1 MEKAPEDMS
10 LTFEEVD
17 SLVRSRFTVSSVM
30 LRDSDM
36 VEYTIEKAPA
46 VKKNFETLILSLKQ
60 KGGAAILRP
69 SEYGLNLIV
78 RKHMVY
84 PASTSRIPMLLLF
97 ATLGT
102 IAVDGVLRFLAF
114 EGSITPFIVLLY
126 TVGLFGIIGTH
137 ELGHKVASAMHRT
150 RSSMPYFIPGI
161 PTIWPTFGAL
171 IKATE
176 PPVNKDSL
184 FDLGISG
191 PLAGLA
197 VAILV
202 AIGGALTTVSLT
214 AEEIAKKTAAGA
226 LKEIPHIDIFSNFIL
241 GIFAKQTDGSILVLS
256 PLTFA
261 ASLGFLVTFL
271 NLMPAWQLDG
281 GHVARAVLNE
291 REHRY
296 FTYASAVVMFVL
308 GFWLMALL
316 VIFMSARAP
325 EMKPLD
331 DVSELSK
338 SRKAFFVIVLILTA
352 ALYYFTI
359 LDNPYFTMSQL

>member
-10 LTFEEVD
+10 LTFEDVD

-84 PASTSRIPMLLLF
+84 PASTSRIPILLLF

-102 IAVDGVLRFLAF
+102 ITVDGVLRFLAF

-316 VIFMSARAP
+316 VIFMSARSP

-338 SRKAFFVIVLILTA
+338 SRRVFFVIVLILTA

>member
-1 MEKAPEDMS
+1 MGNAPEDTS
-10 LTFEEVD
+10 LTFEEID
-17 SLVRSRFTVSSVM
+17 SLVRSRFTVNSVM
-30 LRDSDM
+30 LRDSDI
-36 VEYTIEKAPA
+36 VEYVVERAPTI
-46 VKKNFETLILSLKQ
+46 KKNFEILIVSLKQ
-60 KGGAAILRP
+60 KGGAAMLR
-69 SEYGLNLIV
+69 SSDDGLNLVI
-78 RKHMVY
+78 RKNITY
-84 PASTSRIPMLLLF
+84 PPSRSRIPMLLLF

-102 IAVDGVLRFLAF
+102 IAIDGVLRFLAF
-114 EGSITPFIVLLY
+114 EGSITPLIVLLY

-137 ELGHKVASAMHRT
+137 ELGHKIASAMHRT

-171 IKATE
+171 IKASE
-176 PPVNKDSL
+176 PPVNRDSL

-202 AIGGALTTVSLT
+202 AIGGGLTAVSLS
-214 AEEIAKKTAAGA
+214 AEEIAKKTAQGA
-226 LKEIPHIDIFSNFIL
+226 LMQIPHVDIFSNYIL
-241 GIFAKQTDGSILVLS
+241 GLFAKQTDGSVLVLS

-296 FTYASAVVMFVL
+296 FTYASAAVMFVL
-308 GFWLMALL
+308 GFWLMATL
-316 VIFMSARAP
+316 VIFMSMRAP

-338 SRKAFFVIVLILTA
+338 SRKVGFVLVLVLTV

-359 LDNPYFTMSQL
+359 LDNPYFSIA

>member
-1 MEKAPEDMS
+1 MESAPEYTS
-10 LTFEEVD
+10 LTFEEID
-17 SLVRSRFTVSSVM
+17 SLVRSQFTVNSVM

-36 VEYTIEKAPA
+36 VEYMIERAPTS
-46 VKKNFETLILSLKQ
+46 KKNFEILIVSLKQ
-60 KGGAAILRP
+60 KGGAAIMR
-69 SEYGLNLIV
+69 SSDQGLNLVV
-78 RKHMVY
+78 RKHMTY
-84 PASTSRIPMLLLF
+84 PASTSRIPLLLLF
-97 ATLGT
+97 ATVGT
-102 IAVDGVLRFLAF
+102 IAIDGILRFLAF
-114 EGSITPFIVLLY
+114 EGSITPLIVLLY
-126 TVGLFGIIGTH
+126 TAGLFGIIGTH
-137 ELGHKVASAMHRT
+137 ELGHKIASAMHGT
-150 RSSMPYFIPGI
+150 KSSMPYFIPGI

-171 IKATE
+171 IKASE
-176 PPVNKDSL
+176 PPVNRDSL

-202 AIGGALTTVSLT
+202 AIGGGLTAVSLS

-226 LKEIPHIDIFSNFIL
+226 LVQIPHIDLFSNFIL
-241 GIFAKQTDGSILVLS
+241 GLFAKQTEGSVLVLS

-281 GHVARAVLNE
+281 GHVARAVLNQ
-291 REHRY
+291 REHKY
-296 FTYASAVVMFVL
+296 FTYASAAVMFAL
-308 GFWLMALL
+308 GFWLMAML
-316 VIFMSARAP
+316 VIFMSMRAP

-338 SRKAFFVIVLILTA
+338 SRKVAFVLVLILTA

-359 LDNPYFTMSQL
+359 LNNPYFSIG